1 MKKENTKEK
10 IVKKNKEKISIIVP
24 CYNEE
29 DSLPIFYEEITKI
42 AKEMKEQD
50 FEFLF
55 VNDGSKDNTLKILK
69 ELAKKDERVR
79 FISFSRN
86 FGKEGG
92 MYAGLE
98 NATGDYIAI
107 MDADMQDPPEMIKTM
122 YKDIKEEGYDCVGLC
137 SPNHRDYGLVRKFFT
152 NCWYKLI
159 GKISS
164 TPQVPGARDF
174 RLMKR
179 KMVDAIVNM
188 KEYNRYSKG
197 IFSFVGFNTK
207 WIEYETPERVA
218 GTSKFSFWK
227 LFKYAL
233 EGILAF
239 STAPLVIAA
248 IIGLIFC
255 LIAFVLVVVIII
267 KTLAFGD
274 PVSGWPSLACM
285 IMFVSGVQLFFLGV
299 FGMYMSKLYLEVKKR
314 PIYITS
320 ETEKDVKEEKND

>member
-1 MKKENTKEK
+1 MKKET
-10 IVKKNKEKISIIVP
+10 NKEKISIIVP

-29 DSLPIFYEEITKI
+29 DSLPIFYKEINKI
-42 AKEMKEQD
+42 SKEMDEVN

-55 VNDGSKDNTLKILK
+55 INDGSKDKTLDILK
-69 ELAKKDERVR
+69 DLARKDDRVR

-98 NATGDYIAI
+98 NATGDYVAI
-107 MDADMQDPPEMIKTM
+107 MDADMQDPPSMIKTM
-122 YKDIKEEGYDCVGLC
+122 YHDIKEEGYDCVALY
-137 SPNHRDYGLVRKFFT
+137 SPQHIGYSKTRLFFT

-179 KMVDAIVNM
+179 KMVDAIVGM
-188 KEYNRYSKG
+188 REYNRYSKG

-207 WIEYETPERVA
+207 WIEYNAPDRVA
-218 GTSKFSFWK
+218 GTSKFNFKK
-227 LFKYAL
+227 LFLYAL
-233 EGILAF
+233 DGILAF
-239 STAPLVIAA
+239 STTPLVISA
-248 IIGLIFC
+248 IVGLIFC
-255 LIAFVLVVVIII
+255 LIAFIALIVIIV

-274 PVSGWPSLACM
+274 PVGGWPSLAC
-285 IMFVSGVQLFFLGV
+285 IIIFASGIQLFFLGII
-299 FGMYMSKLYLEVKKR
+299 GMYMAKMYLEVKKR

-320 ETEKDVKEEKND
+320 ETEKDLDK

>member
-1 MKKENTKEK
+1 MK
-10 IVKKNKEKISIIVP
+10 KEKISIIVP

-29 DSLPIFYEEITKI
+29 ESIPIFYNEINKI
-42 AKEMKEQD
+42 SKEMKSVD

-55 VNDGSKDNTLKILK
+55 INDGSNDKTLSILKDLSKKDN
-69 ELAKKDERVR
+69 RVR

-98 NATGDYIAI
+98 NATGDFVAI
-107 MDADMQDPPEMIKTM
+107 MDADMQDPPSMIKTM
-122 YKDIKEEGYDCVGLC
+122 YYDIKEEGYDCVALY
-137 SPNHRDYGLVRKFFT
+137 SPQHIGYSHLRKFFT

-207 WIEYETPERVA
+207 WIEYNAPDRVA
-218 GTSKFSFWK
+218 GTSKFNFKK
-227 LFKYAL
+227 LFMYAL
-233 EGILAF
+233 DGILAF
-239 STAPLVIAA
+239 STTPLVISAVV
-248 IIGLIFC
+248 GLIFC
-255 LIAFVLVVVIII
+255 LIAFIAIIVIIV

-274 PVSGWPSLACM
+274 PVGGWPSLAC
-285 IMFVSGVQLFFLGV
+285 IIIFVSGVQLFFLGV
-299 FGMYMSKLYLEVKKR
+299 IGMYIAKLYLEVKKR

-320 ETEKDVKEEKND
+320 ETERDNYEKD

>member
-1 MKKENTKEK
+1 MK
-10 IVKKNKEKISIIVP
+10 KEKISIVVP

-29 DSLPIFYEEITKI
+29 ESVPIFYEKI
-42 AKEMKEQD
+42 INISKEMKNQD

-55 VNDGSKDNTLKILK
+55 INDGSKDDTLKILK
-69 ELAKKDERVR
+69 KLAKKDDRVR

-98 NATGDYIAI
+98 NATGDYVAI

-122 YKDIKEEGYDCVGLC
+122 YQDIKKEDYDCVALC
-137 SPNHRDYGLVRKFFT
+137 SPNHKDYGLVRKFFT

-207 WIEYETPERVA
+207 WIEYETPERAA
-218 GTSKFSFWK
+218 GTSKFNFWK
-227 LFKYAL
+227 LFKYAV

-239 STAPLVIAA
+239 STTPL
-248 IIGLIFC
+248 IISAVVGLIFC
-255 LIAFVLVVVIII
+255 LISFIAVILII
-267 KTLAFGD
+267 VKTLAFGD
-274 PVSGWPSLACM
+274 PVGGWPSLACM
-285 IMFVSGVQLFFLGV
+285 IMFVSGVQLLFLGIM
-299 FGMYMSKLYLEVKKR
+299 GMYLSKLYLEVKKR
-314 PIYITS
+314 PIYIVK
-320 ETEKDVKEEKND
+320 ETEEEKENIKEK

>member
-1 MKKENTKEK
+1 MK
-10 IVKKNKEKISIIVP
+10 KEKISIVVP
-24 CYNEE
+24 CYNEAE
-29 DSLPIFYEEITKI
+29 SLPIFFKEIKEV
-42 AKEMKEQD
+42 AKEMKKVD

-55 VNDGSKDNTLKILK
+55 VNDGSKDNTLEILRD
-69 ELAKKDERVR
+69 LSKKDEKVR
-79 FISFSRN
+79 YISFSKN
-86 FGKEGG
+86 FGKEAG

-98 NATGDYIAI
+98 NSTGDYVTI
-107 MDADMQDPPEMIKTM
+107 MDADLQDPPSMIKTM
-122 YKDIKEEGYDCVGLC
+122 YKDIKEEGYDCVALC
-137 SPNHRDYGLVRKFFT
+137 SPNHNDYSSLRKFFT

-179 KMVDAIVNM
+179 KMVNAIVEM
-188 KEYNRYSKG
+188 KEYNRYTKG
-197 IFSFVGFNTK
+197 IFGFVGFNTK

-218 GTSKFSFWK
+218 GSSKFNFWK

-239 STAPLVIAA
+239 STMPLVISAV
-248 IIGLIFC
+248 IGLIFC
-255 LIAFVLVVVIII
+255 LIAFIAIIVIII

-274 PVSGWPSLACM
+274 PVGGWPSLACI

-299 FGMYMSKLYLEVKKR
+299 IGMYLSKLYLEVKKR
-314 PIYITS
+314 PIYIVA
-320 ETEKDVKEEKND
+320 ETEKDI